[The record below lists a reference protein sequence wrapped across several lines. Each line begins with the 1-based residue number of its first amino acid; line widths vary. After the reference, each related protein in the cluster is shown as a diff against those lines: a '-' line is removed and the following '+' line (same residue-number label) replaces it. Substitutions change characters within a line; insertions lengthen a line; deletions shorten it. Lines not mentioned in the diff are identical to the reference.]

1 MDTNKTSKINTETT
15 TLKDYISLIRNN
27 LFSISIITTACLF
40 VSIIYAINATDIY
53 RATATLKV
61 SKPQGSILNAPLIPE
76 FHDFGS
82 DRFIANEI
90 EIMRTFST
98 RERVAQALI
107 DSFKTNNDHNMYY
120 VLLDHKL
127 DFTNKEKGI
136 LDVEDLAEVLKS
148 VISIDQ
154 KRGLDIIEIT
164 AESPSP
170 REAALIA
177 NCYSQQYRR
186 LNLEVNRNHLTFV
199 RNFLFEQKKEK
210 QIQLNE
216 AEELLRS
223 FQERGGIIA
232 LDEQASSL
240 ISQLAQ
246 FEAKKNATQ
255 IELITS
261 NKILTELKNEL
272 ERQNPLLADYLQGLA
287 SEAYF
292 QSLQEQLIKLE
303 VNRDIAVASS
313 NPNFDNNNVIINY
326 ETKIKEIQ
334 RKLSERIEVIK
345 SGVFASSPAEVKE
358 LSQKII
364 NEEVKNQS
372 LKISIKELETIIS
385 QYESKFNRLPK
396 TAIELAR
403 YQRNRESLEKL
414 YTLVEEKFQEA
425 VINEQSQPGNVLI
438 IDNARRPALPSKPNR
453 LLIIFVGF
461 VLGFS
466 LAFGFIF
473 IRNYFDNTVKTPED
487 IQGLNVNVLAWIP
500 QIEGVSYN
508 GSKGFEFIVSKKPD
522 SIPSEAFRAL
532 RTRVQFSKIDEN
544 SLKTILITS
553 PAPQEGKTTVA
564 INLAGS
570 FAQAGKNTL
579 ILDCDLRKP
588 RIHSLFGVNK
598 QPGLI
603 DHLFNKATLDQI
615 IRKSEIDGLSFITSG
630 TIPPN
635 PAEMLGSQAMKDL
648 LVKIKML
655 FDIIIIDSPP
665 IIAVTDSEMLSA
677 SVDGTIV
684 VVSAETTELD
694 LLKKSVELLKSDKI
708 TLLGTVLNNFS
719 YKSGYGSYY
728 KYYYY
733 YSQPGQTES
742 EKKPIINFKHQKH

>member
-1 MDTNKTSKINTETT
+1 MENIKTTKKAAETT
-15 TLKDYISLIRNN
+15 TLKDYVSLVRNNLLSISLIT
-27 LFSISIITTACLF
+27 SVCL
-40 VSIIYAINATDIY
+40 VISIIYALNATDIY
-53 RATATLKV
+53 RSTATLKV
-61 SKPQGSILNAPLIPE
+61 SKPQGSILDSPLIPE

-90 EIMRTFST
+90 EIMGTFST
-98 RERVAQALI
+98 RERVARALI
-107 DSFKTNNDHNMYY
+107 DTFRINDDHSMYY
-120 VLLDHKL
+120 VLLDHKF
-127 DFTNKEKGI
+127 DFANKDKRI
-136 LDVEDLAEVLKS
+136 LDVEELAGVLRS

-170 REAALIA
+170 HEAALIA
-177 NCYSQQYRR
+177 NCYAKQYRS

-199 RNFLFEQKKEK
+199 RNFLLEQKNEK
-210 QIQLNE
+210 QNQLSE

-223 FQERGGIIA
+223 FQERGGVIA

-246 FEAKKNATQ
+246 LEAKKNATQ

-261 NKILTELKNEL
+261 NKILAELKNEL

-303 VNRDIAVASS
+303 VNRDIAIASASS
-313 NPNFDNNNVIINY
+313 NIDNNSVIRDY
-326 ETKIKEIQ
+326 ETRIKEIQ
-334 RKLSERIEVIK
+334 RKLNERIEIIK

-372 LKISIKELETIIS
+372 LKISIKELETIIF

-414 YTLVEEKFQEA
+414 YILVEEKYQEA

-466 LAFGFIF
+466 LAFAFIF

-487 IQGLNVNVLAWIP
+487 IQDLNVNVLAWIP
-500 QIEGVSYN
+500 MIEDLNYN

-532 RTRVQFSKIDEN
+532 RTRVQFSRLGEN
-544 SLKTILITS
+544 SLKTILVTS

-570 FAQAGKNTL
+570 FAQSSKKTL

-588 RIHSLFGVNK
+588 SVHSIFGVNK
-598 QPGLI
+598 HPGLV
-603 DHLFNKATLDQI
+603 DYLFDKVPFDEIL
-615 IRKSEIDGLSFITSG
+615 RKSDIDGLSYITSG

-635 PAEMLGSQAMKDL
+635 PAEMLGSKSMQL
-648 LVKIKML
+648 FLNKIKSL

-677 SVDGTIV
+677 FVDGTIV
-684 VVSAETTELD
+684 VVSADTTELE
-694 LLKKSVELLKSDKI
+694 LLKKSIDLLS
-708 TLLGTVLNNFS
+708 TNNTSLLGAVLNNFS
-719 YKSGYGSYY
+719 YKSGYSSYY

-733 YSQPGQTES
+733 YSQPTKS
-742 EKKPIINFKHQKH
+742 DSRRKNLDFKNQQN